1 MSEYW
6 AAFILFFNIFVSLLS
21 YWSLEQGHYFSALMF
36 CCASFLICHKFVVL
50 IRKEESA

>member
-21 YWSLEQGHYFSALMF
+21 YWSLEQDTIFQ
-36 CCASFLICHKFVVL
+36 
-50 IRKEESA
+50 R